1 MLNDSKTAD
10 APPGSLDPVVGRYE
24 VWFEPTEKG
33 AKAFGWKE
41 GKSYNAT
48 FLLEEAQLE
57 AHMLRH
63 QEAHDF
69 GEYGRYVVRAV
80 TPNEKGQA

>member
-1 MLNDSKTAD
+1 MKSDSQSASGS
-10 APPGSLDPVVGRYE
+10 PGSLDSVVGCYE

-48 FLLEEAQLE
+48 FSLEEAQLE
-57 AHMLRH
+57 AHMLRC

-69 GEYGRYVVRAV
+69 GEYGRYVVREV
-80 TPNEKGQA
+80 TPNH